1 MQCHH
6 VDPTSPRLFKALKV
20 SSRYSCHP
28 SDGKPD
34 KRPQTFMKCQF
45 YWHEELECLVKVT
58 ENRRYRRET
67 AAGNSNGA
75 SQVVLNHTTIIKTLT
90 IFNTLRPSS
99 CFWNLMQGFF
109 CFFLI
114 KVENFK
120 LKKKKVKKS
129 FSLNKRSS
137 RNLGLLILYPANE
150 HNVVCRWR

>member
-90 IFNTLRPSS
+90 ICFIFN
-99 CFWNLMQGFF
+99 
-109 CFFLI
+109 I
-114 KVENFK
+114 
-120 LKKKKVKKS
+120 VKKS

-137 RNLGLLILYPANE
+137 RNLGLLILYTKKFISCTDTPLTSITWSVDGADE
-150 HNVVCRWR
+150 IRCGYK